1 MNAPKERIFDL
12 LSRANVFWHKGIS
25 HAFEVVIGGDMKD
38 VLFRFLNI
46 SWLNAKVF
54 IVASEK
60 RKHEYE
66 ELIKMPAFSIF
77 SIIRQCDFI
86 SIPQLIKMYALT
98 SLWKQSIDKLRLPF
112 VSR

>member
-12 LSRANVFWHKGIS
+12 LSRADVFWHKGIS

-66 ELIKMPAFSIF
+66 ELIKMPAFSI
-77 SIIRQCDFI
+77 RQCDFI
-86 SIPQLIKMYALT
+86 SIPQSIKMYVLT
-98 SLWKQSIDKLRLPF
+98 NL
-112 VSR
+112 